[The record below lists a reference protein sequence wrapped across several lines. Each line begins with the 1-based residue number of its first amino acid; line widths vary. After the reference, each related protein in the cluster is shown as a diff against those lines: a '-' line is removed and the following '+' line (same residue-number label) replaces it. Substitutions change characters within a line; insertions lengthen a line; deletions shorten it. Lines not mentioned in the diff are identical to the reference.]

1 MRCHWKANTSENLIK
16 DNKMS
21 HLSPDLIE
29 DDLGM
34 PQTGMDDTTV
44 GILTAM
50 DIVML
55 PVVFASAEWFYII
68 LADDRFMTLTGY
80 VPKSSSHSLE

>member
-1 MRCHWKANTSENLIK
+1 LIYLCVWRPGK
-16 DNKMS
+16 CAVIYLCVWRPGKCAVIY
-21 HLSPDLIE
+21 LCVWRP
-29 DDLGM
+29 GKC
-34 PQTGMDDTTV
+34 
-44 GILTAM
+44 A
-50 DIVML
+50 

>member
-1 MRCHWKANTSENLIK
+1 
-16 DNKMS
+16 MS
-21 HLSPDLIE
+21 HLSPDLVQ

-34 PQTGMDDTTV
+34 PQTVTTV
-44 GILTAM
+44 GILLAM

-80 VPKSSSHSLE
+80 VPKSSNHSLE